1 MDTWVHENIGLVLP
15 GLAERPAEERLHA
28 FRVAKQQM
36 SENTDLYLAFLE
48 LLPEILRDERHSER
62 ITALYEWAMETY
74 SRILA
79 DDLPD
84 LTPREMRGF
93 TKLIIAVVDG
103 LAVQHAMNPERLGTG
118 EAYDM
123 LESILDVWISTRR
136 SAGAVAAAQGDGV
149 DRETHQGGGPPL
161 TANPN
166 PATSDDASTL
176 EGVRPA
182 SPFLTTG
189 HADVPPSLALRVP
202 DDRAHLLG
210 GALGSGVGTWVA
222 RISRAWA
229 VARSAMSVEP
239 VGAPLLADAA
249 VDQRGLRSGCACG
262 AGCLRG

>member
-1 MDTWVHENIGLVLP
+1 VVDTWVHENIGLVLP
-15 GLAERPAEERLHA
+15 GLVARPAEERLHA

-84 LTPREMRGF
+84 LTSREMRGF

-103 LAVQHAMNPERLGTG
+103 LAVQHAMNPERLDTG

-136 SAGAVAAAQGDGV
+136 IAGAAATALAGDADRVTHPGDG
-149 DRETHQGGGPPL
+149 
-161 TANPN
+161 
-166 PATSDDASTL
+166 PAA
-176 EGVRPA
+176 
-182 SPFLTTG
+182 
-189 HADVPPSLALRVP
+189 
-202 DDRAHLLG
+202 
-210 GALGSGVGTWVA
+210 
-222 RISRAWA
+222 
-229 VARSAMSVEP
+229 
-239 VGAPLLADAA
+239 
-249 VDQRGLRSGCACG
+249 
-262 AGCLRG
+262 

>member
-1 MDTWVHENIGLVLP
+1 MGAEASVAQRDPLAELPPTAQRIVEESLRLLIEKGYPSLTLEGVSSACGLDKTAIRYYFGNKAGLMEAVVDTWVHENIGLVLP
-15 GLAERPAEERLHA
+15 GLAAKPAEERLHA

-62 ITALYEWAMETY
+62 ITALYQWAMETY

-103 LAVQHAMNPERLGTG
+103 LAVQHAMNPEKLGTG

-136 SAGAVAAAQGDGV
+136 TAGAVAAA
-149 DRETHQGGGPPL
+149 HGGGRGPADSDS
-161 TANPN
+161 TADE
-166 PATSDDASTL
+166 ATSLGAK
-176 EGVRPA
+176 GRA
-182 SPFLTTG
+182 SPT
-189 HADVPPSLALRVP
+189 
-202 DDRAHLLG
+202 
-210 GALGSGVGTWVA
+210 
-222 RISRAWA
+222 
-229 VARSAMSVEP
+229 
-239 VGAPLLADAA
+239 
-249 VDQRGLRSGCACG
+249 
-262 AGCLRG
+262 